1 MSQSAAARSSH
12 SLERMKIPQRT
23 IRISLAVVL
32 TMLGTTVSATGQ
44 AAAKRAVPVY
54 EEPRHRPVFQ
64 NALVRVLD
72 VRVPP
77 GETTE
82 FHVHANRHF
91 GVVIADASGRY
102 QDVREDTLDSPTV
115 AMPAGSVFDNATD
128 TLPYTH
134 RGVNVDTVG
143 LRYVV
148 GQLLAPSGIASSVL
162 PESSGL
168 HLDRE
173 VLGARIYRVTL
184 APGQSTPKHRH
195 AAPGLTVQ
203 VNAGTLRIAGAK
215 PEGKSAESGAGAWW
229 WRGSGAEHSL
239 RNEGA
244 APVEVVEIDW
254 P

>member
-1 MSQSAAARSSH
+1 
-12 SLERMKIPQRT
+12 MKIPQRM
-23 IRISLAVVL
+23 IRIGLALALIVL
-32 TMLGTTVSATGQ
+32 GATASARGQ
-44 AAAKRAVPVY
+44 ATAKRAVPVY

-77 GETTE
+77 GETTA
-82 FHVHANRHF
+82 FHVHSNRHF

-102 QDVREDTLDSPTV
+102 QDVREDTLDSPSM
-115 AMPAGSVFDNATD
+115 AMPAGTVFDNAID

-148 GQLLAPSGIASSVL
+148 GQLLASSGIASSAL
-162 PESSGL
+162 PASSGL

-203 VNAGTLRIAGAK
+203 VNAGTLRVAGSK
-215 PEGKSAESGAGAWW
+215 PEGTSAETGAGAWW

-239 RNEGA
+239 RNDGA
-244 APVEVVEIDW
+244 TPVEVVEIDW